1 MGNLRLFLSIGF
13 QSSRNEVSAAT
24 TPYPPL

>member
-24 TPYPPL
+24 TPYPP